1 MLNTMGCYCR
11 VYLLYDHGKIGDSF
25 LTFLIGLTAAACKVL
40 DSVKLTVGELYATD
54 EVSVF
59 CRASN
64 GDPSFLLK
72 LGVTSA
78 VLASLGIECQ
88 HPGFVQIS
96 IESWCVDYAAIRDLR
111 LWNRVSLLPVSRD
124 FLYVVFSCQ
133 SSAR

>member
-1 MLNTMGCYCR
+1 MLLSGLFTLDY
-11 VYLLYDHGKIGDSF
+11 GKIGDSF

-40 DSVKLTVGELYATD
+40 DAVKLTVGELYATD

-72 LGVTSA
+72 LGETSV
-78 VLASLGIECQ
+78 VLSSLGIECQ

-96 IESWCVDYAAIRDLR
+96 IESWCVDYAAITALR